1 MRAIVLV
8 GHRHMC
14 PEHGEGVVV
23 SGSVGMIVNGRAAA
37 GVGDSTSCGA
47 VITSGASSFDLGD
60 RQVARVGD
68 RTSHGGVLIEG
79 DDSFCVE

>member
-23 SGSVGMIVNGRAAA
+23 SGSTGMIINGRAVA
-37 GVGDSTSCGA
+37 GVGDRISCGA

-60 RQVARVGD
+60 RQAARVGD
-68 RTSHGGVLIEG
+68 RTSHGGELIEG
-79 DDSFCVE
+79 DESFCLE